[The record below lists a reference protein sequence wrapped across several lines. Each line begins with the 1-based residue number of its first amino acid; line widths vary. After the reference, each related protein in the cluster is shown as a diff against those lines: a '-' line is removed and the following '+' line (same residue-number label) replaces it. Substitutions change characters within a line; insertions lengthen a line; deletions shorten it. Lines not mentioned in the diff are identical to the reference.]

1 MEDGHVSSLV
11 KATPLKLKW
20 FQSSWDDFIV
30 DAEVSRNLEF
40 DFVVNQV
47 IHATCLFEAKVDI
60 CIESHISIVLT
71 KFDVW
76 LFKWKLDF

>member
-1 MEDGHVSSLV
+1 MEDRHVSSLF
-11 KATPLKLKW
+11 KAAPLKLKW
-20 FQSSWDDFIV
+20 FQSSWYDFIV
-30 DAEVSRNLEF
+30 DAKVSCYLEL

-47 IHATCLFEAKVDI
+47 VHATCLFEAKVDI
-60 CIESHISIVLT
+60 CIESDISIVLT